1 MSTAHEPRSIVAGV
15 DGSATALQAVAWA
28 AAEAVRRNAP
38 LCLAHSV
45 DYTGIAFG
53 YNLGFSQSFFD
64 AMENSTT
71 AFLAEAERTARA
83 IAPKAEIHSKQLSG
97 PPAATL
103 VELSKEA
110 LLTVVGARG
119 TGGFAEL
126 LAGSVA
132 IDLAARAHSPVVVVR
147 EAEEGG
153 ASHADGPVVVGV
165 DGSPSSEEA
174 VAWAFEEASFLG
186 AELVAMHA
194 WAELP
199 SPTIYTYGTEYLA
212 DWDDAKNRHE
222 EILAERLAGWQEKY
236 PDVQVRREIVSWSPK
251 DTLVRHSK
259 KAQLVVVGS
268 RGRGE
273 LVGALLGSTGR
284 ALIHHAHCP
293 VLVVRPHASRKDK
306 A

>member
-1 MSTAHEPRSIVAGV
+1 MNTTHEEPMIHVGV
-15 DGSATALQAVAWA
+15 DGSVASVCAVRWA
-28 AAEAVRRNAP
+28 AQEARRRNVP
-38 LCLAHSV
+38 LRLVHSV

-64 AMENSTT
+64 AMENDTK
-71 AFLAEAERTARA
+71 AFLAEAGREARA
-83 IAPKAEIHSKQLSG
+83 VYPNIEIHVKQLTG
-97 PPAATL
+97 PPASAL
-103 VELSKEA
+103 IEASKHA

-132 IDLAARAHSPVVVVR
+132 IDLAARAHSPVAVVR
-147 EAEEGG
+147 AGDG
-153 ASHADGPVVVGV
+153 AARSAGPVVVGV
-165 DGSPSSEEA
+165 DGSPTSEEA
-174 VAWAFEEASFLG
+174 VAWAFEEASFRH
-186 AELVAMHA
+186 ADLVAMHA

-236 PDVQVRREIVSWSPK
+236 PDVRVHREVVSWSPK
-251 DTLVRHSK
+251 ETLVRHSQ
-259 KAQLVVVGS
+259 KAQLIVVGG

-273 LVGALLGSTGR
+273 FVGALLGSTGR
-284 ALIHHAHCP
+284 ALVHHAACP
-293 VLVVRPHASRKDK
+293 VLIVRPRTAQKEQ
-306 A
+306 